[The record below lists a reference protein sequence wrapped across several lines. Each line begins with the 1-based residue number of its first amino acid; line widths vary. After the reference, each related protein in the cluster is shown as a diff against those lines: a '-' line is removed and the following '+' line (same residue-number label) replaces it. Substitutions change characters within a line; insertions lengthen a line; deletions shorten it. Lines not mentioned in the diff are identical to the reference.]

1 MKRYHLMLGLLMA
14 GLFFTVSLPATVS
27 ATSIT
32 IELEAG
38 DPPTAEECLI
48 LKAAADA
55 ALISYPDLVDGF
67 VRGAVQIVALP
78 DNHVCVEYGLGPNDF
93 IILDL
98 EED

>member
-1 MKRYHLMLGLLMA
+1 MKRYHLVIGLLMA
-14 GLFFTVSLPATVS
+14 GMFLTVSFPAKVVAAS
-27 ATSIT
+27 VN

-38 DPPTAEECLI
+38 DPPTAEQCLI

-55 ALISYPDLVDGF
+55 TQITYADMLDGYI
-67 VRGAVQIVALP
+67 RGAVLIVDLP
-78 DNHVCVEYGLGPNDF
+78 DHHVCVEYGVGPNDF